1 MYVRSKRRPMGSDMS
16 PVLARSLFAALYILY
31 PLGCLLQLGPDAG
44 DGSTLASVIGLL
56 LVAASFLAFAV
67 LAGSSFQRQAQETDA
82 KLDERELAQRNRAAY
97 GAFSV
102 LAGLVALGLLYMNL
116 RLDFA
121 DRVPL
126 WAPTT
131 AEHWNALF
139 WGAVMLG
146 LTLPAAFL
154 AWEEEAPPL
163 ED

>member
-1 MYVRSKRRPMGSDMS
+1 MYVRSRRRPMGSAMS
-16 PVLARSLFAALYILY
+16 PLLARSLFVALYALY
-31 PLGCLLQLGPDAG
+31 PLGCILQLGPDTG
-44 DGSTLASVIGLL
+44 DGSALMSVIGLL

-67 LAGSSFQRQAQETDA
+67 LAGSSFQRQAQEQDA

-102 LAGLVALGLLYMNL
+102 LAGLVALGLIYMSL
-116 RLDFA
+116 RLDFV
-121 DRVPL
+121 DRFPL

-131 AEHWNALF
+131 PEHWNALF
-139 WGAVMLG
+139 WGAIILG

-154 AWEEEAPPL
+154 AWEKEPPL

>member
-1 MYVRSKRRPMGSDMS
+1 MYVRSRRGAMGSQMS
-16 PVLARSLFAALYILY
+16 PIVARSLFGVLYVLY
-31 PLGCLLQLGPDAG
+31 PLGCILQLGPDNG
-44 DGSTLASVIGLL
+44 DDLPVASMIGLL
-56 LVAASFLAFAV
+56 LVATSVLVFAV
-67 LAGSSFQRQAQETDA
+67 LAGSSFQRQAQEPDS

-97 GAFSV
+97 GAFS
-102 LAGLVALGLLYMNL
+102 AFTGIVALGLLYMNL

-121 DRVPL
+121 DWLPF

-139 WGAVMLG
+139 WGVIMLG

-154 AWEEEAPPL
+154 AWEKQPPM